1 MANPRRNIPR
11 ALLGSILLTLPL
23 FVIVMVAESNG
34 LGASSAGAAFPQSLD
49 EALSALERDPVLSTW
64 LPADLLRT
72 YLSVKRADLAD
83 VAQLSP
89 DDLYARYAHAY

>member
-1 MANPRRNIPR
+1 M
-11 ALLGSILLTLPL
+11 
-23 FVIVMVAESNG
+23 
-34 LGASSAGAAFPQSLD
+34 
-49 EALSALERDPVLSTW
+49 LSTW

-89 DDLYARYAHAY
+89 DDLYTRYAHAY